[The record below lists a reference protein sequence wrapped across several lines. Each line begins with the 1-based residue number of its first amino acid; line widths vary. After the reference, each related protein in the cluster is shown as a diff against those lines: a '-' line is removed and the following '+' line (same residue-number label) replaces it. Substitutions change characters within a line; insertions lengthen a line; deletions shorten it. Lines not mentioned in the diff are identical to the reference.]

1 VASVYKTERRTEHQS
16 QQQDNVQ
23 SDQQET
29 ATFQRRQYRASDMP
43 SQSTDTDHYMDI
55 VDMSSDQVEE
65 TSPVRDQETT
75 SFVIE
80 YENLDLPYEGLDAS
94 TLVNQGPPE
103 PSVYDTL
110 SH

>member
-1 VASVYKTERRTEHQS
+1 
-16 QQQDNVQ
+16 
-23 SDQQET
+23 
-29 ATFQRRQYRASDMP
+29 
-43 SQSTDTDHYMDI
+43 
-55 VDMSSDQVEE
+55 MSSDQVEE